1 MADFY
6 VKKYKDFEKAYD
18 DPYYK
23 NVVKPDEEYL
33 FDVQNMRVMVGME
46 TCVIEEGKI
55 VEGKEQES

>member
-6 VKKYKDFEKAYD
+6 VKTYENFEKAYA

-23 NVVKPDEEYL
+23 DVVKPDEEYL
-33 FDVQNMRVMVGME
+33 FDIQNMRVMVGME

-55 VEGKEQES
+55 VEG